1 MESYQQ
7 TFIYLCRMNENQI
20 LFILTDIEGTTTS
33 VSFVYEILFPY
44 FRNNIYKLKD
54 LIQLPEV
61 HDAFEQTIEIAKSE
75 GILLNET
82 DQIIQQLLDW
92 SIADKKITPLKTLQ
106 GILWEEGY
114 KSGEI
119 KGHVYSDVAPNLGK
133 WKSTG
138 IQMGVFSSGSV
149 AAQRLIFGFS
159 EFGDLTPNFSAYF
172 DTKTG
177 GKREVETYSKISS
190 ELKIH
195 PKNILF
201 LSDIKEE
208 LVAADTAGFQ
218 TIQLVREGNT
228 ADWKKT
234 VNSFSEIF

>member
-1 MESYQQ
+1 
-7 TFIYLCRMNENQI
+7 MNKNDV

-44 FRNNIYKLKD
+44 FRNNIHKLKD
-54 LIQLPEV
+54 LSQLPEV
-61 HDAFEQTIEIAKSE
+61 HEAFEQTVEIAKSE
-75 GILLNET
+75 GVLLNQT

-92 SIADKKITPLKTLQ
+92 SIADKKITPLKSLQ

-119 KGHVYSDVAPNLGK
+119 KGHVYSDVAPNLMK
-133 WKSTG
+133 WKNQG
-138 IQMGVFSSGSV
+138 IQLGVFSSGSV
-149 AAQRLIFGFS
+149 AAQKLIFGYS
-159 EFGDLTPNFSAYF
+159 EQGDLTPKFSAYF

-177 GKREVETYSKISS
+177 GKREVETYTKISN
-190 ELKIH
+190 ELKIQ

-208 LVAADTAGFQ
+208 LEAADAVGFQ

-228 ADWKKT
+228 ADWKNT
-234 VNSFSEIF
+234 ANNFNEIF